1 MKVKVMW
8 EELRQALEGW
18 LVVATSAGVGSMG
31 RPVVVAAEAAA
42 DLTAVLADP
51 VVPLAEEPAEFVG
64 LVEGQSGHL
73 H

>member
-1 MKVKVMW
+1 MVMW

-18 LVVATSAGVGSMG
+18 LVAVASAGVGSMG
-31 RPVVVAAEAAA
+31 RPVVVAVEAAA
-42 DLTAVLADP
+42 VLTVVLAGP
-51 VVPLAEEPAEFVG
+51 VVLLAEEPAEFEG